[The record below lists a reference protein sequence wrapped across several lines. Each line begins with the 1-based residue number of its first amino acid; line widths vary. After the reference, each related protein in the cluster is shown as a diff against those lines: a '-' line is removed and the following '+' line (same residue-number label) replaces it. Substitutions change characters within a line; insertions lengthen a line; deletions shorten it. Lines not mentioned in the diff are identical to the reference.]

1 MLNVLLFN
9 LLCSLVLT
17 ISNDVTV
24 KMFFVACDLV

>member
-9 LLCSLVLT
+9 LMCTLVLE
-17 ISNDVTV
+17 SNNDVTV